1 MREITKKELYGLFR
15 IGDFTLVY
23 WDRGQPEIYKG
34 KWDIQKEYEKDE
46 YATMEK
52 SKVEIPQY
60 DMNGYAP
67 DIVVWLAEALKG
79 KVDSI

>member
-1 MREITKKELYGLFR
+1 MEKKDLYGLFR
-15 IGDFTLVY
+15 TGDFTIVY
-23 WDRGQPEIYKG
+23 WDRNDPTIYKG
-34 KWDIQKEYEKDE
+34 KWNIQDEYEKDE

-52 SKVEIPQY
+52 SRVDIHQHN
-60 DMNGYAP
+60 MNGYAP